1 VWSEGIIL
9 LAPPFYEHLRL
20 FEGVEDLPI
29 EQFISEFAVEAF
41 AVAVFPR
48 ASWFD
53 VQSSYSCSFKPF
65 TYSLSGKFRSVI
77 RPDMLRWTV
86 GHEEIR
92 EAIQYVIRIEPSFH
106 YDVQALSA
114 EFVDDRQHLDAAAI
128 MRAVFDKII
137 GPDMVTMGRPEP
149 DTRSIVEPQTS
160 SFGLLLRNLQ
170 PLLTPDTFHPLMVNL
185 PTLSLE
191 QCRNPAITVTPIGF
205 GKLNNFFP
213 ESFFCLCPSGY
224 QPLSRSRLAH

>member
-1 VWSEGIIL
+1 M
-9 LAPPFYEHLRL
+9 
-20 FEGVEDLPI
+20 
-29 EQFISEFAVEAF
+29 
-41 AVAVFPR
+41 
-48 ASWFD
+48 
-53 VQSSYSCSFKPF
+53 FKPF
-65 TYSLSGKFRSVI
+65 TYSLSGEFRSVI

-114 EFVDDRQHLDAAAI
+114 EFVDDRQHLDGAAI
-128 MRAVFDKII
+128 VRAVFDKII
-137 GPDMVTMGRPEP
+137 GPDMVAMGRPEP

-170 PLLTPDTFHPLMVNL
+170 PLLTPDTFHPFMVNL

-191 QCRNPAITVTPIGF
+191 QCRNPAIAVAPIGF

-213 ESFFCLCPSGY
+213 EPLFCPCPSGY